1 VRQLRSWHFG
11 YRRWP
16 TAILVVTLTFSVR
29 LAADAQPP
37 GKVPRIGFLGV
48 GSPAAF
54 ATPVAAFRHGLRDLG
69 YVEGQNVGME
79 SRWAEGREAR
89 LPALAAELVRLDL
102 DVILT
107 HGAGISAVKQATTTT
122 PIVMAVSGDPVGTG
136 LVASLA
142 RPGGTITGLTV
153 QDHPELGGKRLQ
165 LLREVGPGV
174 SPAAVLWNRANRTSV
189 ATERETEVVAQ
200 TLGVQVLSLE
210 VGGPEDF
217 EGVFRTVTRG
227 RVGALLTVPDA
238 LTFGQ
243 RTWIVT
249 FANTSRLP
257 ALYPWR

>member
-1 VRQLRSWHFG
+1 MRQLRSWHFG

-107 HGAGISAVKQATTTT
+107 HGAGISAVKQATTT
-122 PIVMAVSGDPVGTG
+122 PRHGRLG
-136 LVASLA
+136 
-142 RPGGTITGLTV
+142 RPGGDWARG
-153 QDHPELGGKRLQ
+153 QLGPARWDYYRADRPRPPRAW
-165 LLREVGPGV
+165 RET
-174 SPAAVLWNRANRTSV
+174 PAAP
-189 ATERETEVVAQ
+189 Q
-200 TLGVQVLSLE
+200 
-210 VGGPEDF
+210 
-217 EGVFRTVTRG
+217 RG
-227 RVGALLTVPDA
+227 RSWGLPR
-238 LTFGQ
+238 G
-243 RTWIVT
+243 RTLESGESN
-249 FANTSRLP
+249 FR
-257 ALYPWR
+257 RH